1 MNESNKPVISQ
12 DLEAQIEAELAE
24 ALGDQSTE
32 QLMADADQAQQP
44 QTTPPPP
51 AAGEPA
57 PVQPPAEEDEPV
69 KLDLKRG
76 RVSRIDGDDVYI
88 DLVGIDGKLQGVVPL
103 TQFERSPRI
112 GSIMDFVVDRIDE
125 AEGLMHLSREGA
137 VGRTTWDHLHT
148 GSVVEARVTGTNKGG
163 LELELVGRI
172 RAFMPASQV
181 DIHHV
186 EDLEPLVGEKMVAI
200 VQEVN
205 RRARKVLLSRRKHIE
220 HERERKQRKIWKEIE
235 IDQVREGTV
244 SSLAPYGAFVDI
256 GGVDG
261 LVHISDMSYAHIKK
275 PEDVLAVG
283 DKVQVKVLKL
293 DPEKKRISLGL
304 KQVQPDPWE
313 GVGDDIKPGDKIS
326 GRVLRV
332 ADFGAFIE
340 VKPGLEGL
348 LPVSEISWKRIHN
361 PAEVL
366 SVGDVLHLVVLQV
379 DSERQRIS
387 LSLKQSTGDPW
398 VGAEAKY
405 APDTMVQGSVRSTT
419 DFGAFIELESGVEGM
434 VHISEL
440 SDKHIDRVE
449 DVLKPGESHEFRVI
463 EVDEDNKRMRLS
475 LKPAGSGSSGGERG
489 GGDRPRGRGRRD
501 RGESYPSEMTFSL
514 PKSKQPKRQ
523 LKGGIE

>member
-1 MNESNKPVISQ
+1 MNEPNKPLIGE
-12 DLEAQIEAELAE
+12 DLQAQVEAEMAE

-32 QLMADADQAQQP
+32 QLMAGAAEAQQP
-44 QTTPPPP
+44 QTPPSDE
-51 AAGEPA
+51 AQ
-57 PVQPPAEEDEPV
+57 PVADSEQPVAEDDEPV

-76 RVSRIDGDDVYI
+76 RVSRIDGDDVYV

-112 GSIMDFVVDRIDE
+112 GSIMDFVVDRVDE

-137 VGRTTWDHLHT
+137 VGRTTWDHLHV

-186 EDLEPLVGEKMVAI
+186 EDLEPLVGEKIVAI

-220 HERERKQRKIWKEIE
+220 QERGRNERKIWKEIE
-235 IDQVREGTV
+235 VDQLREGTV
-244 SSLAPYGAFVDI
+244 SSIAAYGAFVDI

-275 PEDVLAVG
+275 PEEVVAVG

-313 GVGDDIKPGDKIS
+313 GIDSDIKPGDKIS
-326 GRVLRV
+326 GRVLRL

-348 LPVSEISWKRIHN
+348 LPVSEISWKRIHK
-361 PAEVL
+361 PSEVIAVNDL
-366 SVGDVLHLVVLQV
+366 LHLVVLQV
-379 DSERQRIS
+379 DAERQRIS
-387 LSLKQSTGDPW
+387 LSLKQSAGDPW

-405 APDTMVQGSVRSTT
+405 APDTMVRGTVRSTT
-419 DFGAFIELESGVEGM
+419 DFGAFVELESGVEGM

-440 SDKHIDRVE
+440 SDKHVDSV
-449 DVLKPGESHEFRVI
+449 DQVVKPGESHEFRVI
-463 EVDEDNKRMRLS
+463 EVDEENKRMRLS
-475 LKPAGSGSSGGERG
+475 LKPAGSGAPDRG
-489 GGDRPRGRGRRD
+489 RGGDRPRGRGRRD
-501 RGESYPSEMTFSL
+501 HGEQYPSEMTYSL
-514 PKSKQPKRQ
+514 PKGKQPKRQ